1 MSELSVIVPV
11 YNVEKYL
18 HQCLDSIIGQTLY
31 DIEIILVDDGST
43 DSSPRICDEYAAKDS
58 RIKVIHKSNGGLGKA
73 YNAGID
79 AAKTK
84 YIGFVESD
92 DFIAPN
98 MFEKLLDI
106 ARKHNL
112 DVARC
117 NFFEHYKNK
126 NLPYNGN
133 KDNKIEYHKV
143 FRARDNF
150 AIFQQQPSLWVNLY
164 KKEFLDNNNIRFLET
179 PGASYQDASFVFKVY
194 AVAER
199 LMLIPDNLLYYRK
212 DNENASVKSK
222 NKVFC
227 VCDEFA
233 EIDRFLKEK
242 SLYDELKFIK
252 NKVKYATYLWN
263 YNRIDT
269 PFKSDF
275 LDVFI
280 KEFKQ
285 AFESGEIDKDLFGAK
300 TYDNL
305 LFLLKDKEN
314 FLLATSKKRN
324 KIFSKINMPTQTIYY
339 ILGIKISVKKK

>member
-18 HQCLDSIIGQTLY
+18 HQCLDSIVGQTLQ

-106 ARKHNL
+106 ALKHNL

-133 KDNKIEYHKV
+133 KDNKIEYNKV

-212 DNENASVKSK
+212 DNEASSVKSK

-263 YNRIDT
+263 YNRIDM

-280 KEFKQ
+280 KEFKL
-285 AFESGEIDKDLFGAK
+285 ASDNGEIDKDLFGAK

-305 LFLLKDKEN
+305 LFLLNDKEN